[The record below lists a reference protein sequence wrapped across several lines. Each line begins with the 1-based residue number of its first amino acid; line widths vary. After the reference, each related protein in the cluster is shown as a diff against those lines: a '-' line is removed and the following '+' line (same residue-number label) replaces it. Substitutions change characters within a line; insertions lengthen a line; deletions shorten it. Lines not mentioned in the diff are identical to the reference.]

1 MGFLIS
7 PNLGSFQ
14 PLFLQIFLLPPFL
27 TLLLQGLPLLW
38 VCGYAWWY
46 ACLSQVCEALFIVL
60 HYFSFYSSGWTIS
73 IDVSSSTLT
82 FSCTWSNLLLSFSS
96 EFLFRYTSTKLYSSI
111 SSTWWDIILVFSFYF
126 LHMVSFS
133 FFITFTIADLKFIRP
148 TTGLPS
154 GTVPID
160 YFFPPFYEQLFS
172 YLFSCLIIICWKL
185 NISNI
190 IMW

>member
-14 PLFLQIFLLPPFL
+14 PLFLQIFLRPPFL
-27 TLLLQGLPLLW
+27 TLLLQGLPLW

-46 ACLSQVCEALFIVL
+46 TCLSQVSEALFIVL

-154 GTVPID
+154 GTVPTTFSLLYMNH
-160 YFFPPFYEQLFS
+160 YFPIYFHVS
-172 YLFSCLIIICWKL
+172 
-185 NISNI
+185 
-190 IMW
+190 